1 MGHGQPLCERCAGP
15 HGVPRC
21 EGQQQIGGHYLE
33 EQSWY
38 VDEGMGHGYFL
49 GGLAEGYLA
58 IDLKF
63 RIAVY
68 PFSKFFN
75 NVNIIL

>member
-1 MGHGQPLCERCAGP
+1 
-15 HGVPRC
+15 
-21 EGQQQIGGHYLE
+21 
-33 EQSWY
+33 
-38 VDEGMGHGYFL
+38 MGHGYFL